1 MQKELLK
8 AIRIEKKRCEQLLAQ
23 SSSSVQL
30 KKITELILK
39 YLDSLSGEVCAMGNI
54 KKLNS
59 IRPQRSNFSKNI
71 QENSSAFNKKTS
83 KLTSSKIL
91 QNNMS
96 NLSKRTLKLNAIA
109 SEINEMSI
117 KDPEMT
123 QIILELDIK
132 PSQIIRAGRL
142 KVQLF

>member
-39 YLDSLSGEVCAMGNI
+39 YLDSLSGEVIAMGNI
-54 KKLNS
+54 KKFNS
-59 IRPQRSNFSKNI
+59 IRPQRSNLLKNI
-71 QENSSAFNKKTS
+71 QENSSASNKKTS

-109 SEINEMSI
+109 SEINEMI
-117 KDPEMT
+117 IRDPEIT
-123 QIILELDIK
+123 QIFLVLDIK
-132 PSQIIRAGRL
+132 PSQITRPGALRG
-142 KVQLF
+142 KLF